1 MIDEKHP
8 HSNHTFILKLIF
20 ITRYMS
26 GHKLVIKLVICLSE
40 ITLFANTRY

>member
-8 HSNHTFILKLIF
+8 NSNHTFILKLIF
-20 ITRYMS
+20 ITRYMP
-26 GHKLVIKLVICLSE
+26 GHKLVICLSE